1 MSLSGAFVND
11 LLSLMNIEEFRE
23 YCLSLGDV
31 TEKTPFG
38 KFARRFDSIL
48 VFYVL
53 GHMFCLIDMD
63 YFNSVNVKSTPEEI
77 DELKLT
83 YSSVSKPVNLSE
95 RYWIQLDFNGD
106 IPDDKIRELVKRSF
120 DIVKEKYRVS
130 SKTRLKC

>member
-1 MSLSGAFVND
+1 
-11 LLSLMNIEEFRE
+11 MNIEEFRE

-38 KFARRFDSIL
+38 KVARRFDSIL

-53 GHMFCLIDMD
+53 GPMFCLIDMD

-106 IPDDKIRELVKRSF
+106 IPDDKIREFVKRSF

>member
-1 MSLSGAFVND
+1 
-11 LLSLMNIEEFRE
+11 MNIEEFRE
-23 YCLSLGDV
+23 YCLSLGEV

-38 KFARRFDSIL
+38 KFARRYDSVL

-53 GHMFCLIDMD
+53 GHMFCLTDMD

>member
-1 MSLSGAFVND
+1 
-11 LLSLMNIEEFRE
+11 MNIEEFRE

-38 KFARRFDSIL
+38 KFARRYDSIL

-53 GHMFCLIDMD
+53 DHMFCLTDMD
-63 YFNSVNVKSTPEEI
+63 NFYSVDVKLTPEEI

-95 RYWIQLDFNGD
+95 KHWLQLDFNGD
-106 IPDDKIRELVKRSF
+106 MSDDKICALVKRSY
-120 DIVKEKYRVS
+120 DIVKEKYSRKRPRN
-130 SKTRLKC
+130 SKSQ